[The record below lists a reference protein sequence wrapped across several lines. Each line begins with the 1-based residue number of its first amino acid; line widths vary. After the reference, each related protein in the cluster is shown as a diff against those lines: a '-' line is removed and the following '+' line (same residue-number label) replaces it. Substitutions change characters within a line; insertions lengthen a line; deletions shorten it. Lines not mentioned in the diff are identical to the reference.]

1 MSNTLV
7 VVESPAKAKTIGKF
21 LGKKYT
27 VKACMGHVRDLP
39 KSQFG
44 IDMDNDLAVKYITIR
59 GKGDLIQELKSM
71 AQKSDHVLLATDPDR
86 EGEAIAWHLGEILQV
101 DATGDCRIEFN
112 EITKK
117 TVEDAV
123 KHPRP
128 IDFQRV
134 DAQQARRVLDRI
146 VGYKLSPLLWK
157 KVRKGLSAGRVQS
170 VALRLVCDRENE
182 IRAFVPEEY
191 WDLKALLAK
200 DKEQFYARL
209 HQIGGKKAHLKV
221 KADVDKVK
229 EEVGKEAFLVKSV
242 KTKAQSRN
250 PSPPFTTSSLQQEAF
265 RKCNFTAK
273 RTMMIAQQLYEG
285 LDLSKNEGT
294 VGLITYMRTDST
306 RVSTEAQQEALD
318 YIRTAYGSPYL
329 PKTPRVYVRKG
340 RIQDAHEAIRPSSP
354 GRTPDSV
361 KAFLSAEQFKLYK
374 LIWER
379 FVASQMASLQQ
390 DVTTADFQVK
400 SYTFRSTGVVVTF
413 PGYTRLYEEGKDAKS
428 GTEESEGE
436 EGGVVNLPRLTEG
449 ETLPLKKW
457 AEKQNFTQP
466 PPRFTEASLIKS
478 LEEIGVGRPSTYA
491 PTIDT
496 IVTRGYVLKEKK
508 LFVPTELGDLVVDL
522 LKQHF
527 PNIIDKDFT
536 ANMEKQLDGIE
547 EGDSG
552 WKKIIYDFYNPF
564 SRELAEAE
572 EKIGHVELVDEVT
585 EVICEKCGRNM
596 VIKHGRYG
604 KFLACPGFP
613 ACRNTKPILKTLG
626 GIHCPKCEKGDVV
639 IRQTKKK
646 KKFFGCSLFPA
657 CDFTSWYEPTGQLCP
672 VCGKILVK
680 RPNRGGTRITCSDD
694 QCSYRHIAGNDDP
707 VADEES

>member
-44 IDMDNDLAVKYITIR
+44 IDMENDLAVKYITIR

-86 EGEAIAWHLGEILQV
+86 EGEAIAWHLGELLQV
-101 DATGDCRIEFN
+101 DASRDCRIEFN

-128 IDFQRV
+128 IDFHRV

-170 VALRLVCDRENE
+170 VALRLVCDRERE
-182 IRAFVPEEY
+182 IRVFVPEEY
-191 WDLKALLAK
+191 WDLRAQLAK
-200 DKEQFYARL
+200 DKELFYARL
-209 HQIGGKKAHLKV
+209 HQISGKKAHLKV

-229 EEVGKEAFLVKSV
+229 EEVGKEPFVVKSV
-242 KTKAQSRN
+242 KTKTQSRN

-354 GRTPDSV
+354 GRTPDEV
-361 KAFLSAEQFKLYK
+361 KAFLSTEQFKLYK

-400 SYTFRSTGVVVTF
+400 SYTFRSTGVIVTF
-413 PGYTRLYEEGKDAKS
+413 PGYTRLYEEGRDAKS
-428 GTEESEGE
+428 NAEEAEGE
-436 EGGVVNLPRLTEG
+436 EDNTVKLPRLAEG

-508 LFVPTELGDLVVDL
+508 LFIPTELGDLVVDL

-552 WKKIIYDFYNPF
+552 WKNIIYDFYNPF
-564 SRELAEAE
+564 SKELAEAE

-585 EVICEKCGRNM
+585 EEICEKCGRNM

-613 ACRNTKPILKTLG
+613 ACRNTKPLLKTLD
-626 GIHCPKCEKGDVV
+626 GIRCPKCEKGDVV

-680 RPNRGGTRITCSDD
+680 KANRGGTRITCSDD
-694 QCSYRHIAGNDDP
+694 QCSYRHIAGKDDP